1 MKEGAVK
8 GESERVTPGDIF
20 AGLQHVTQKG
30 SDKKTERTARG
41 ILLPRH
47 WIAETDSRL
56 SHLPGYS
63 IESFPVPLLLFG
75 YSFFFLSCKW
85 TAHAPN

>member
-30 SDKKTERTARG
+30 SDKKPSERLVGFFCRVIGSLKQILGCPFAR
-41 ILLPRH
+41 LQH
-47 WIAETDSRL
+47 
-56 SHLPGYS
+56 
-63 IESFPVPLLLFG
+63 
-75 YSFFFLSCKW
+75 
-85 TAHAPN
+85 